1 MGEPLKAFQKGAGC
15 TYCHGTGYLGRT
27 GVFELL
33 IVNNEIRQMFSAGA
47 SSSEI
52 KSAAI
57 KAGMLSMLKDG
68 LIKVHA
74 MGPEKEQI
82 LDVIKGPSYIGI
94 PTTVGAKT
102 NHYSATAISDTT
114 VCFISFDVFKEFVT
128 QNGEFAYEIIV
139 ELSKNEL
146 RSYKKCIN
154 QVQKHSAGKIAEALL
169 HFSKVIFNKDKF
181 IIPLTR
187 NELGDLTCS
196 TRETV
201 SRILSD
207 FSNNKIIKLN
217 KNNITILDKN
227 KLEIIS
233 QKG

>member
-1 MGEPLKAFQKGAGC
+1 MKDIC
-15 TYCHGTGYLGRT
+15 HYCKNRSNATGKLDKKELEKLGHSCNQVIFYRNDKIMT
-27 GVFELL
+27 QNMTSQNILF
-33 IVNNEIRQMFSAGA
+33 I
-47 SSSEI
+47 
-52 KSAAI
+52 
-57 KAGMLSMLKDG
+57 KDG